1 MVSTPRSH
9 RSIARAPQPG
19 DRHLDA
25 PDEAL
30 GEAGPTARA
39 APTRSG
45 EARRALAPAPVPAA
59 APAGAPGSAPPVDEP
74 PWPDSLGEHL
84 AEEDATA
91 GPDPRREELAAEI
104 LARLNP
110 EQARAVETT
119 EGPVLIL
126 AGAGSGKTRVLAH
139 RVAYLIGVRGVP
151 PWHILAV
158 TFTNKAA
165 AEMRERILG
174 LVGEAGRDVA
184 MGTFHALCARVLR
197 RDGASIGIDPRFTIY
212 DQDDQVGLMRQV
224 LRDLDLP
231 GTGDTRP
238 SAVLGIVGRWKND
251 LVGPDDAYEAA
262 HTHHERLAA
271 RAYRRYQERLREANA
286 LDFDDLLVE
295 GVRLFEQEPA
305 VLARYQDRWRYV
317 HVDEYQDTN
326 RAQYLWI
333 RRLAARHRN
342 LAAVGDDDQ
351 SIYSWRGADLRNILD
366 FERDYPDATVVKLEQ
381 NYRSTQRILDAAHA
395 VVSRNTER
403 TDKKLWT
410 TNPAGVLI
418 ERFEA
423 DSEDEEAD
431 WIARQVDAL
440 VHGRGSGGSSVAPLA
455 EEGDDRRYSL
465 RDVAVM
471 YRTNAQSRPI
481 EEAFLRWGLRYQL
494 VGGTR
499 FYQRREVKDALAYLR
514 VLRNDHDQVAFERIL
529 NVPPRGIGERTI
541 EEIRRLAAAR
551 DGNVWEAILAASE
564 TPVLVPRAR
573 NALADFGGL
582 VGRLRPRIALL
593 PLPQLLDE
601 VLEQSG
607 YRAMLHD
614 GTAEGEERW
623 ANLLELREV
632 VDRYGDLV
640 PEDALDRLLEETAL
654 VADQDTYERDADA
667 VTLITLH
674 AAKGLEFP
682 VVFISG
688 MEEGVLPHNRSLDD
702 ERQMAEE
709 RRLAYV
715 GMTRAMH
722 RLYLTHAASRV
733 TFGRGGFSVP
743 SRFLLEI
750 PPGLLHGPRLVPRDE
765 EWDDD
770 QRPPEERAGGI
781 LDLDVVFGRDRANGR
796 RTIQRP
802 IGPRHLPPG
811 GGYAPPPGAPPAGT
825 PFRTSRDLDA
835 RRVAYYGARGG
846 GPECTR
852 ATAGRPGGDRPAA
865 GDWPAGRER
874 ATAGAGGDV
883 SGAGA
888 PGTGG
893 FLAPAASPGAGVPP
907 PGTRAASGPGVPHLG
922 TPAPSARG
930 VPHLGTPAPSAPG
943 VPRSATPAAT
953 ASARATLPPSPV
965 IPGERRYRDGDR
977 VHHASFGEGTVVT
990 SRLTRDDEEVTVAF
1004 PDRGIK
1010 VLLASMANLE
1020 LLG

>member
-1 MVSTPRSH
+1 MVSLSPPDEPVAHAR
-9 RSIARAPQPG
+9 RAP
-19 DRHLDA
+19 RESTLDVLA
-25 PDEAL
+25 V
-30 GEAGPTARA
+30 GEAPWPDDAQAPPVAEPETGGSDPGLTEDPRRQARA
-39 APTRSG
+39 A
-45 EARRALAPAPVPAA
+45 EAPEAPEAP
-59 APAGAPGSAPPVDEP
+59 E
-74 PWPDSLGEHL
+74 
-84 AEEDATA
+84 AEDLE
-91 GPDPRREELAAEI
+91 DPRSEALEAQI
-104 LARLNP
+104 VSRLNP
-110 EQARAVETT
+110 EQARAVSTT
-119 EGPVLIL
+119 RGPLLIL

-139 RVAYLIGVRGVP
+139 RVAYLIGVRAVK
-151 PWHILAV
+151 PWNILAV

-174 LVGEAGRDVA
+174 LVGEPGRDVA

-197 RDGASIGIDPRFTIY
+197 RDGAAIGIDPRFTIY

-231 GTGDTRP
+231 GTGETRP
-238 SAVLGIVGRWKND
+238 QAILGQVGRWKND
-251 LVGPDDAYEAA
+251 LVGPDEAA
-262 HTHHERLAA
+262 ESSHTYQERLAA
-271 RAYRRYQERLREANA
+271 KAYVRYQARLREANA
-286 LDFDDLLVE
+286 LDFDDLLLE
-295 GVRLFEQEPA
+295 GLRLFERAPD
-305 VLARYQDRWRYV
+305 VLGRYQDRWRYV

-333 RRLAARHRN
+333 RHLASKHRN
-342 LAAVGDDDQ
+342 LAVVGDDDQ

-410 TNPAGVLI
+410 SNPEGVLI
-418 ERFEA
+418 EQFEA

-440 VHGRGSGGSSVAPLA
+440 VQGRGAGGSAA
-455 EEGDDRRYSL
+455 AWREDEGDDRRYML
-465 RDVAVM
+465 RDVAVT

-514 VLRNDHDQVAFERIL
+514 VLRNDHDQIAFERIL
-529 NVPPRGIGERTI
+529 NVPPRGIGEKTI
-541 EEIRRLAAAR
+541 EEVRRLAAAR
-551 DGNVWEAILAASE
+551 GGNVWEAILAAAES
-564 TPVLVPRAR
+564 PVLVSRAK
-573 NALADFGGL
+573 NALSDFGGL
-582 VGRLRPRIALL
+582 VGRLRARIALL

-614 GTAEGEERW
+614 GSVEGEERW

-632 VDRYGDLV
+632 VERYGDLS

-654 VADQDTYERDADA
+654 VAEQDTYERGADA
-667 VTLITLH
+667 ATLITLH

-688 MEEGVLPHNRSLDD
+688 LEEGVLPHNRALDD

-733 TFGRGGFSVP
+733 TFGRGGFSIP

-750 PPGLLHGPRLVPRDE
+750 PPALMHGPRLLSPDDDR
-765 EWDDD
+765 DDD
-770 QRPPEERAGGI
+770 QRPAEERTGGI
-781 LDLDVVFGRDRANGR
+781 LDLDIVFGRDRRAPGTR
-796 RTIQRP
+796 RQPTMQRP
-802 IGPRHLPPG
+802 LGPRHLPPG
-811 GGYAPPPGAPPAGT
+811 GGFAPPPGAPPDGT
-825 PFRTSRDLDA
+825 TFRPSRDLDA
-835 RRVAYYGARGG
+835 RRAAYYGS
-846 GPECTR
+846 TR
-852 ATAGRPGGDRPAA
+852 AAGPAGPMAGNRRAGVGGAAPGPAAATPSRPAA
-865 GDWPAGRER
+865 P
-874 ATAGAGGDV
+874 
-883 SGAGA
+883 
-888 PGTGG
+888 TGSR
-893 FLAPAASPGAGVPP
+893 PV
-907 PGTRAASGPGVPHLG
+907 
-922 TPAPSARG
+922 
-930 VPHLGTPAPSAPG
+930 
-943 VPRSATPAAT
+943 
-953 ASARATLPPSPV
+953 LPPRPIV
-965 IPGERRYRDGDR
+965 PGERRFRDGDR
-977 VHHASFGEGTVVT
+977 VRHGSFGEGTVV
-990 SRLTRDDEEVTVAF
+990 SSKLTRDDEEVTVAF
-1004 PDRGIK
+1004 PDRGVK
-1010 VLLASMANLE
+1010 VLLASLANLE